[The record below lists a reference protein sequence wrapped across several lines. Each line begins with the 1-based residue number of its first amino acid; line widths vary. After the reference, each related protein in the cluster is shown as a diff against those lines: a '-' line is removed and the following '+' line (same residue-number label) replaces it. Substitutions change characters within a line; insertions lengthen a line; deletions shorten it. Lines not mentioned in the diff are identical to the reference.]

1 MFTNT
6 IDKKKFVTD
15 NNGNQLV
22 DLAASIFSKSAAGLN
37 TYQTVKLTSHYQ
49 MRPDKVAFAEYGT
62 DEYTE
67 YILKYSGVSNP
78 FSIDE
83 DDVLFIPDPG
93 QAEAQM
99 QDVEDEKTEIANQVQ
114 TYYKFTNTDFKSNSK
129 SYDNLANKV
138 IPKGT
143 PQQTANAGFTVPY
156 ISDEGTAITI
166 KNGRMY
172 FGTDAG
178 NIAYPGQYTGNGS
191 NIDSQGQYSGGGGNI
206 TSPEQYAKELATKLD
221 EKCIVNGMSL
231 TDFVRASIVNAGK

>member
-37 TYQTVKLTSHYQ
+37 SYQTVKLTSHYQ
-49 MRPDKVAFAEYGT
+49 MRADKVAFAEYGT

-78 FSIDE
+78 FSIAE

-93 QAEAQM
+93 QAESQM
-99 QDVEDEKTEIANQVQ
+99 QDIEDEKTEIANQVQ
-114 TYYKFTNTDFKSNSK
+114 TYYKFTNTDFKSDSK

-143 PQQTANAGFTVPY
+143 PRQENAGFTVPY

-178 NIAYPGQYTGNGS
+178 NIA
-191 NIDSQGQYSGGGGNI
+191 
-206 TSPEQYAKELATKLD
+206 SPEQYAKELATKLD
-221 EKCIVNGMSL
+221 EKCAVNGMSL
-231 TDFVRASIVNAGK
+231 TDFVRASIVNAGKKE

>member
-93 QAEAQM
+93 QAESQM
-99 QDVEDEKTEIANQVQ
+99 KDVEDEKTEIANQVQ
-114 TYYKFTNTDFKSNSK
+114 TYYKFTNTDFKSSSK

-143 PQQTANAGFTVPY
+143 PQQTTNAGFTVPY

-178 NIAYPGQYTGNGS
+178 NVASPGQYNTGNVS
-191 NIDSQGQYSGGGGNI
+191 SS
-206 TSPEQYAKELATKLD
+206 EQYAKELATKLD

>member
-37 TYQTVKLTSHYQ
+37 SYQTVKLTSHYQ
-49 MRPDKVAFAEYGT
+49 MRADKVAFAEYGT

-78 FSIDE
+78 FSIAE

-93 QAEAQM
+93 QAESQM
-99 QDVEDEKTEIANQVQ
+99 QDIEDEKTEIANQVQ
-114 TYYKFTNTDFKSNSK
+114 TYYKFTNTDFKSDSK

-143 PQQTANAGFTVPY
+143 PRQENAGFTVPY
-156 ISDEGTAITI
+156 ISDEGTSITI

-178 NIAYPGQYTGNGS
+178 NIA
-191 NIDSQGQYSGGGGNI
+191 
-206 TSPEQYAKELATKLD
+206 SPEQYAKELATKLD
-221 EKCIVNGMSL
+221 EKCAVNGMSL
-231 TDFVRASIVNAGK
+231 TDFVRASIVNAGKKE

>member
-49 MRPDKVAFAEYGT
+49 MRADKVAFAEYGT

-78 FSIDE
+78 FSIAE

-93 QAEAQM
+93 QAESQM
-99 QDVEDEKTEIANQVQ
+99 QDIEDEKTEIANQVQ
-114 TYYKFTNTDFKSNSK
+114 TYYKFTNTDFKSDSK

-143 PQQTANAGFTVPY
+143 PQQENAGFTVPY

-178 NIAYPGQYTGNGS
+178 NIA
-191 NIDSQGQYSGGGGNI
+191 
-206 TSPEQYAKELATKLD
+206 SPEQYAKELATKLD
-221 EKCIVNGMSL
+221 EKCAVNGMSL
-231 TDFVRASIVNAGK
+231 TDFVRASIVNAGKKE

>member
-143 PQQTANAGFTVPY
+143 PRQTANAGFTVPY

-178 NIAYPGQYTGNGS
+178 NIAYPGQYGSNGS
-191 NIDSQGQYSGGGGNI
+191 NIDSQGQYGGGGGNI
-206 TSPEQYAKELATKLD
+206 ASPEQYAKELATKLD

>member
-22 DLAASIFSKSAAGLN
+22 DLAASIFSKSAAGLTN
-37 TYQTVKLTSHYQ
+37 YQTVKLNSHYQ
-49 MRPDKVAFAEYGT
+49 MRADKVAFAEYGT

-78 FSIDE
+78 FSIAE

-114 TYYKFTNTDFKSNSK
+114 TYYKFTNTDFKSDSK

-143 PQQTANAGFTVPY
+143 PQQIENAGFTVPY

-178 NIAYPGQYTGNGS
+178 NIA
-191 NIDSQGQYSGGGGNI
+191 
-206 TSPEQYAKELATKLD
+206 SPEQYAKELATKLD
-221 EKCIVNGMSL
+221 EKCAVNGMSL
-231 TDFVRASIVNAGK
+231 TDFVRASIVNAGKKE

>member
-37 TYQTVKLTSHYQ
+37 SYQTVKLTSHYQ
-49 MRPDKVAFAEYGT
+49 MRADKVAFAEYGT

-78 FSIDE
+78 FSIAE

-93 QAEAQM
+93 QAESQM
-99 QDVEDEKTEIANQVQ
+99 QDIEDEKTEIANQVQ
-114 TYYKFTNTDFKSNSK
+114 TYYKFTNTDFKSDSK

-143 PQQTANAGFTVPY
+143 PRQENAGFTVPY

-178 NIAYPGQYTGNGS
+178 NIA
-191 NIDSQGQYSGGGGNI
+191 
-206 TSPEQYAKELATKLD
+206 SPEQYAKELATKLD
-221 EKCIVNGMSL
+221 EKCAVNGMSL
-231 TDFVRASIVNAGK
+231 TDFVRASIVNAVKKE

>member
-15 NNGNQLV
+15 KNGNQLV

-37 TYQTVKLTSHYQ
+37 NYQTVKLDNTYQ

-93 QAEAQM
+93 EAEAQM
-99 QDVEDEKTEIANQVQ
+99 QDEEDIKTQVANQVQ
-114 TYYKFTNTDFKSNSK
+114 TYYKFTNTDFKSDSK

-143 PQQTANAGFTVPY
+143 PLPTKNAEFMVPY

-178 NIAYPGQYTGNGS
+178 NIAT
-191 NIDSQGQYSGGGGNI
+191 
-206 TSPEQYAKELATKLD
+206 PEQQGEDLATKLD
-221 EKCIVNGMSL
+221 EKCAINGMSL
-231 TDFVRASIVNAGK
+231 TDFVRASIVNASKKK

>member
-15 NNGNQLV
+15 NNGNQIV

-37 TYQTVKLTSHYQ
+37 SYQTVKLTSHYQ

-156 ISDEGTAITI
+156 ISDEGMAITI

-191 NIDSQGQYSGGGGNI
+191 NIDSQGQYGGGGNI
-206 TSPEQYAKELATKLD
+206 ASPEQYAKELATKLD

>member
-6 IDKKKFVTD
+6 LDKKKFVTD

-37 TYQTVKLTSHYQ
+37 SYQTVKLTSHYQ
-49 MRPDKVAFAEYGT
+49 MRADKVAFAEYGT

-78 FSIDE
+78 FSIAE

-93 QAEAQM
+93 QAESQM
-99 QDVEDEKTEIANQVQ
+99 QDIEDEKTEIANQVQ
-114 TYYKFTNTDFKSNSK
+114 TYYKFTNTDFKSDSK

-143 PQQTANAGFTVPY
+143 PRQENAGFTVPY

-178 NIAYPGQYTGNGS
+178 NIA
-191 NIDSQGQYSGGGGNI
+191 
-206 TSPEQYAKELATKLD
+206 SPEQYAKELATKLD
-221 EKCIVNGMSL
+221 EKCAVNGMSL
-231 TDFVRASIVNAGK
+231 TDFVRASIVNAGKKE

>member
-37 TYQTVKLTSHYQ
+37 SYQTVKLTSHYQ

-99 QDVEDEKTEIANQVQ
+99 KDVEDEKIQ
-114 TYYKFTNTDFKSNSK
+114 SS
-129 SYDNLANKV
+129 
-138 IPKGT
+138 
-143 PQQTANAGFTVPY
+143 
-156 ISDEGTAITI
+156 
-166 KNGRMY
+166 
-172 FGTDAG
+172 
-178 NIAYPGQYTGNGS
+178 S
-191 NIDSQGQYSGGGGNI
+191 NI
-206 TSPEQYAKELATKLD
+206 L
-221 EKCIVNGMSL
+221 
-231 TDFVRASIVNAGK
+231 

>member
-49 MRPDKVAFAEYGT
+49 MRADKVAFAEYGT

-78 FSIDE
+78 FSIAE

-99 QDVEDEKTEIANQVQ
+99 QDIEDEKTEIANQVQ
-114 TYYKFTNTDFKSNSK
+114 TYYKFTNTDFKSDSK

-143 PQQTANAGFTVPY
+143 PQQENVGFTVPY

-178 NIAYPGQYTGNGS
+178 NIA
-191 NIDSQGQYSGGGGNI
+191 
-206 TSPEQYAKELATKLD
+206 SPEQYAKELATKLD
-221 EKCIVNGMSL
+221 EKCAVNGMSL
-231 TDFVRASIVNAGK
+231 TDFVRASIVNAGKKE

>member
-37 TYQTVKLTSHYQ
+37 SYQTVKLTSHYQ

-93 QAEAQM
+93 QAESQM
-99 QDVEDEKTEIANQVQ
+99 KDVEDEKTEIANQVQ
-114 TYYKFTNTDFKSNSK
+114 TYYKFTNTDFKSDSK

-143 PQQTANAGFTVPY
+143 PQQMTNAGFTVPY
-156 ISDEGTAITI
+156 ISDEGMAITI

-172 FGTDAG
+172 FGTDAA
-178 NIAYPGQYTGNGS
+178 NVA
-191 NIDSQGQYSGGGGNI
+191 
-206 TSPEQYAKELATKLD
+206 SPEQYAKELATKLD
-221 EKCIVNGMSL
+221 EKCAVNGMSL
-231 TDFVRASIVNAGK
+231 TDFVRASIVNAGKKE

>member
-37 TYQTVKLTSHYQ
+37 NYQTVKLDSHYQ
-49 MRPDKVAFAEYGT
+49 MRADKVAFAEYGT

-78 FSIDE
+78 FSIAE

-114 TYYKFTNTDFKSNSK
+114 TYYKFTNTDFKSDSA
-129 SYDNLANKV
+129 SYDNLANKA

-143 PQQTANAGFTVPY
+143 PRQTENAGFTVPY
-156 ISDEGTAITI
+156 ISDEGTSITI

-178 NIAYPGQYTGNGS
+178 NIA
-191 NIDSQGQYSGGGGNI
+191 
-206 TSPEQYAKELATKLD
+206 SPEQYAKELATKLD
-221 EKCIVNGMSL
+221 EKCATNGMSL
-231 TDFVRASIVNAGK
+231 TDFVRASIVNAGKKE